1 MQDDVVEVTF
11 CDLCGASVPVGDLDT
26 GAAVRHAGKVIGVCC
41 LMPLRGS
48 APAAEG
54 APEEPAAMAEAAE
67 PAAPAAPSAPRH
79 AQDVRLLSVAVVLL
93 AALAAA
99 TLFLDHRLTTA
110 ETAARSNHE
119 QLAQAQRSD
128 SDVLQ
133 AIGVA
138 MDTAARRADVE
149 GLATRFGEIAAAMQA
164 ADGELR
170 KQLEL
175 VRHELNAVSQE
186 QRAQA
191 ARIVDVRPQLEE
203 LQQRQQRLMEVVVA
217 MRSAAPPGDASATP
231 PAVVEPAT
239 PPQGGG
245 PPALPEQLANQVKNL
260 RADDAAVRFEA
271 VDELLRSKEP
281 AVLPHLLPLARDP
294 DSLVR
299 RLTVEGLGSFKR
311 PEAVEALLV
320 AMTDGDDSVR
330 EAAWR
335 SLKEVTGQ
343 KFPFESGAVSKDARA
358 RALAR
363 WQEWWDKNKATFG
376 S

>member
-11 CDLCGASVPVGDLDT
+11 CDLCGASVPIGDLES
-26 GAAVRHAGKVIGVCC
+26 GSAVRQAGKVVGACC
-41 LMPLRGS
+41 LMPLRGD
-48 APAAEG
+48 APAADV
-54 APEEPAAMAEAAE
+54 APMAAVPAGEAE
-67 PAAPAAPSAPRH
+67 PVAASSSRH
-79 AQDVRLLSVAVVLL
+79 APDTRLLTVAIVMM

-99 TLFLDHRLTTA
+99 TIFLDHRLTA
-110 ETAARSNHE
+110 VETAARSNHE

-133 AIGVA
+133 AVGVA
-138 MDTAARRADVE
+138 LDGAARRADLD
-149 GLATRFGEIAAAMQA
+149 GLTTRV
-164 ADGELR
+164 GELASANEQSNSDLKR
-170 KQLEL
+170 QLDAL
-175 VRHELNAVSQE
+175 RQDLAASSQE
-186 QRAQA
+186 QRTHAAQA
-191 ARIVDVRPQLEE
+191 VDVRPLFEE
-203 LQQRQQRLMEVVVA
+203 MRQRQQRLMEVVVA
-217 MRSAAPPGDASATP
+217 LRSAAPPVDATPP
-231 PAVVEPAT
+231 PAVVTPAT
-239 PPQGGG
+239 PPEGGG

-260 RADDAAVRFEA
+260 RADDPAIRFEA

-299 RLTVEGLGSFKR
+299 RLTVEGLGSFKKS
-311 PEAVEALLV
+311 EAVEALLV
-320 AMTDGDDSVR
+320 ALTDGDDSVR

-343 KFPFESGAVSKDARA
+343 KFPFESGPSKEARA
-358 RALAR
+358 RAVAR